1 MSRSGFIIMITRSGP
16 LTQTRDFRTATVTQA
31 VLALII
37 GLGAMAPSLAAA
49 QDEPRHAAAAKLEK
63 IVHKYLGLYVMA
75 PERRDP
81 SERVTFDGRTLTVD
95 YRWSKKDETQSVV
108 CLGGRWLLVGR
119 LKSALGARALFNDL
133 TRVERLI
140 LRLIDV
146 TTSVKPIG
154 DGKYKQRRHESVI
167 ARFEVGR
174 ENAAKLDPKV
184 LSQTLTGQRC
194 PRFVRSLLDS
204 VSFPEARRAR

>member
-1 MSRSGFIIMITRSGP
+1 MTRSVLIIMITLSSP
-16 LTQTRDFRTATVTQA
+16 LTQTREFKTSTVTQSL
-31 VLALII
+31 LALIL
-37 GLGAMAPSLAAA
+37 GLALVTPSVATAEVD
-49 QDEPRHAAAAKLEK
+49 QNRSSSNKLEK

-81 SERVTFDGRTLTVD
+81 SEKVTFDGRTLTVD
-95 YRWSKKDETQSVV
+95 YRWSKKDDTQSVV

-133 TRVERLI
+133 SRVDRLI

-154 DGKYKQRRHESVI
+154 DGKYKQRRHETVI

-174 ENAAKLDPKV
+174 ASAAKLDPKV

-204 VSFPEARRAR
+204 VSFPEARRTQ